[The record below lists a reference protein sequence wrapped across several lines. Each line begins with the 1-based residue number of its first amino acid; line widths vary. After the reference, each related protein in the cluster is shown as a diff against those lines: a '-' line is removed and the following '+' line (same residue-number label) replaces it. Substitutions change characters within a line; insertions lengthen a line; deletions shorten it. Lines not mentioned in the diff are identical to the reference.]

1 MGTDP
6 LALAAGRK
14 FSAVAA
20 LAGTWL
26 RCQAARATQGTG
38 ENHTMSTDT
47 VTATATTA
55 EAATKP
61 RWQPLEALE
70 RRVLGVLVEK
80 AKTTPENYPLSLNA
94 LKNGCN
100 QKNNRSPL
108 MNVEEDQVDAALES
122 LRRVSAISQIQGSG
136 RVDKYRHLAYE
147 WLGVDKV
154 EMAVM
159 AELLLRGAQ
168 TVGELR
174 GRAARMEPI
183 KDMADLRPVLD
194 SLQAKGLIVFLT
206 PEGRGAIVTH
216 TLYQER
222 EMDKVRREAA
232 HMAPP
237 SDDAP
242 QVRDAASA
250 TPRPV
255 AAVAPVTSPP
265 GAVSARDS
273 EIARLREE
281 IAVLQRESAVT
292 RSELE
297 SAIQDLRREFE
308 ELNRQLGN

>member
-1 MGTDP
+1 
-6 LALAAGRK
+6 
-14 FSAVAA
+14 
-20 LAGTWL
+20 
-26 RCQAARATQGTG
+26 
-38 ENHTMSTDT
+38 MSTDT
-47 VTATATTA
+47 VAANNSAAETAA
-55 EAATKP
+55 KP

-122 LRRVSAISQIQGSG
+122 LRRVGAVSQIQGSG

-147 WLGVDKV
+147 WLGVEKV

-183 KDMADLRPVLD
+183 KDMAELRPVLD
-194 SLQAKGLIVFLT
+194 SLLAKGLILFLS

-222 EMDKVRREAA
+222 EMEKVRREAVN
-232 HMAPP
+232 MAPAG
-237 SDDAP
+237 DDAP
-242 QVRDAASA
+242 SPPRVAPAAATAPAASS
-250 TPRPV
+250 
-255 AAVAPVTSPP
+255 AAPA
-265 GAVSARDS
+265 ANA
-273 EIARLREE
+273 EIGHLREE
-281 IAVLQRESAVT
+281 IAALRRELTST

-297 SAIQDLRREFE
+297 AALQDMRRDLD